1 MESLVFI
8 VFLFAIV
15 WLVFLM
21 PARRRTKAHQ
31 AMQDSVEL
39 GDEII
44 TAGGLHGFVREAGE
58 EEIRLEIAP
67 DVVVRLDRRA
77 IAAVAR
83 DLPDEAEEDE
93 PDGEPEGLKEAAAE
107 AEEGSGRP

>member
-1 MESLVFI
+1 MESLIFI
-8 VFLFAIV
+8 VLLFALV
-15 WLVFLM
+15 WVLFLL
-21 PARRRTKAHQ
+21 PARRRQKAHQ

-58 EEIRLEIAP
+58 EEIKLEIAP

-83 DLPDEAEEDE
+83 DVPGEEPEPAADE
-93 PDGEPEGLKEAAAE
+93 PEPLKEEAAA
-107 AEEGSGRP
+107 AEEGS